1 SSVLFRKQASR
12 VIAGRAG
19 KMSVDIHAPRHHDHA
34 VRIQYG
40 RATGQARDDPTFLDA
55 HIANFTV
62 DVVGRIVDCATD
74 DSESPPCWH
83 QILAPGPPAVA
94 PVRMTPAPDAGPASM
109 LGNGNGTS
117 SIR

>member
-1 SSVLFRKQASR
+1 
-12 VIAGRAG
+12 
-19 KMSVDIHAPRHHDHA
+19 MSVDVHAPRHYDHA
-34 VRIQYG
+34 VRIQRG
-40 RATGQARDDPTFLDA
+40 RATGQARDDPTVLNA

-74 DSESPPCWH
+74 DSELLPRWH
-83 QILAPGPPAVA
+83 QDFA
-94 PVRMTPAPDAGPASM
+94 PVARALATLRRMSAADAGPASM